1 MKGKVYYRVVYAARV
16 LIWPKTIDRNKC
28 LIMAGGVPQ
37 LNKVQSSICIALFTG
52 MKIVIYGVPDLITNE
67 FSTGFF
73 TQDGKINLNRGF

>member
-1 MKGKVYYRVVYAARV
+1 
-16 LIWPKTIDRNKC
+16 
-28 LIMAGGVPQ
+28 MAGGVPQ